1 MNNYSYLFFYAW
13 GKRTKKACKDIPQN
27 TFAGYCF
34 RYILCILR
42 ARRHEHYLYVA
53 LVCVCVCVSKLFETH
68 KYKTLK
74 DVNAVIFVHAAPATS
89 LHLAH
94 RAHSAAWQSPILRIF
109 IGR

>member
-53 LVCVCVCVSKLFETH
+53 LVCVCVRVCVC
-68 KYKTLK
+68 
-74 DVNAVIFVHAAPATS
+74 VCVC
-89 LHLAH
+89 
-94 RAHSAAWQSPILRIF
+94 
-109 IGR
+109 

>member
-42 ARRHEHYLYVA
+42 ARRHEHYFIRRS
-53 LVCVCVCVSKLFETH
+53 CVCVCVLE
-68 KYKTLK
+68 KYLIHTNIK
-74 DVNAVIFVHAAPATS
+74 H
-89 LHLAH
+89 
-94 RAHSAAWQSPILRIF
+94 
-109 IGR
+109 

>member
-34 RYILCILR
+34 RYILCIFY
-42 ARRHEHYLYVA
+42 ARVGTNIIYTSL
-53 LVCVCVCVSKLFETH
+53 LCVIKLFETH
-68 KYKTLK
+68 KYKALK
-74 DVNAVIFVHAAPATS
+74 DVNASIFVHATLATS

-94 RAHSAAWQSPILRIF
+94 KAHSAAWQPPILRIF